1 VVKENSCWKTV
12 VAVPYLEEELKKA
25 NAEISALQKSIFE
38 RNERIEAKA
47 SQKLEENEISWVESL
62 SGDEHGDKT
71 NDEGEFKS
79 SSGYVTFTTKS
90 IRGSAVQVLLSNQET
105 PIEVFAATDP
115 RAILWANCTL
125 NLTESR
131 YRHSFVTV
139 VVWVCAIFVFIP
151 LLVFCNVFGDIEQ
164 LSKIIP
170 GLESLE
176 PGSFAYDFIT
186 GQLPILLQAALIA
199 SLPVIFT
206 AVATYVERMKL
217 LIMVDRSV
225 VDRGFGYQLVN
236 IYFTLI
242 GNSLASTMKDIV
254 NEPGKSNYKQPP
266 LQLWS
271 SSPCFKLQQAAFSR
285 FLEHLC
291 QPRPAILFNLS

>member
-38 RNERIEAKA
+38 RNERIEAEA

-62 SGDEHGDKT
+62 SGDKHGDKT
-71 NDEGEFKS
+71 NDDEGEIKS

-217 LIMVDRSV
+217 LTMVDRSV

-242 GNSLASTMKDIV
+242 GNSLASTMNDIV
-254 NEPGKSNYKQPP
+254 NEPGKSNYQQPP

-271 SSPCFKLQQAAFSR
+271 SSPCF
-285 FLEHLC
+285 
-291 QPRPAILFNLS
+291 